1 MAVSKNDMIRVM
13 KFFNILEST
22 VERLQMQPKEVKILS
37 NATITKKTT
46 EKYSTKCM
54 KTLIN
59 VFDKFLS
66 RRFYCINVY
75 ICRHNLISKHRYN
88 DGYTVPCPDLR
99 QIDVNDP
106 LLIDLT

>member
-46 EKYSTKCM
+46 EKYSTKCITM
-54 KTLIN
+54 GTLFP
-59 VFDKFLS
+59 VPTYDKS
-66 RRFYCINVY
+66 TSTTRC
-75 ICRHNLISKHRYN
+75 
-88 DGYTVPCPDLR
+88 
-99 QIDVNDP
+99 
-106 LLIDLT
+106 

>member
-1 MAVSKNDMIRVM
+1 M
-13 KFFNILEST
+13 KFFNILEFT
-22 VERLQMQPKEVKILS
+22 VEKLQMQPKEVKILC
-37 NATITKKTT
+37 NATITKKT
-46 EKYSTKCM
+46 EYSTKFM

-59 VFDKFLS
+59 VYDKFLS
-66 RRFYCINVY
+66 SRFYCITIY
-75 ICRHNLISKHRYN
+75 IYRIYFRIRHNLISKHRYN